1 MGAFDGGECC
11 ELRGLLNIFLL
22 KSILEPN
29 CYGLYRDDG
38 LRVVRGRGHVA
49 EQMKKKIHTIFK
61 ELDLNI
67 TAEANLIEV
76 NFLDVTL
83 NLADGSFRPHTKPNS
98 QVKYVNKDSNHPPLI
113 VFSIPTSIKT
123 IKHLQQQGQF

>member
-1 MGAFDGGECC
+1 MHARKTVLCDNAGQVWKKKDDTDFDVSMGAFDGGECC
-11 ELRGLLNIFLL
+11 ECVGLLILFLL
-22 KSILEPN
+22 KNILEPS

-67 TAEANLIEV
+67 TEDANLIEV
-76 NFLDVTL
+76 NFLDVTF
-83 NLADGSFRPHTKPNS
+83 NLADGSFRP
-98 QVKYVNKDSNHPPLI
+98 
-113 VFSIPTSIKT
+113 
-123 IKHLQQQGQF
+123 